1 MELAVIGSAKT
12 LSVSDAVFG
21 REFSEDLVHQVVVA
35 FRNAGRAGTKAQL
48 TRSEVSGTT
57 KKFKKQKGGGAR
69 HGDYRAP
76 IFVGGGVSFA
86 AKPRSFAQKVNR
98 KMYRAA
104 VCAIISE
111 LNRQG
116 RLKIVDA
123 FDVTEP
129 KTKAL
134 VAKLAEMGVSRPLIV
149 SEEPSEALYLAA
161 RNVPYVQVLDAQTI
175 DPVTNAQLTFTDS
188 YTTTNYYSGL
198 PLPSTNYMNR
208 VFDNADFDMP
218 FSLRPQFF
226 LSLDGTTNLGYP
238 PIPLDLS
245 PGEHKVLDFSG
256 TAGTAAW
263 PLCSPGRRLPTSH
276 PIAATARTPLMTA
289 ARTAGTAFVPGCRRA
304 GKIGA

>member
-1 MELAVIGSAKT
+1 MELAVIGSAKK

-76 IFVGGGVSFA
+76 IFIGGGVTFA
-86 AKPRSFAQKVNR
+86 AKPRNFAQKVNR

-111 LNRQG
+111 LNRQD

-123 FDVTEP
+123 FDISEP

-134 VAKLAEMGVSRPLIV
+134 VSKLNEMGIAHPLIV
-149 SEEPSEALYLAA
+149 TEDGSEALFLAA
-161 RNVPYVQVLDAQTI
+161 RNLPYVQVRDVQGL
-175 DPVTNAQLTFTDS
+175 DPVALVGAE
-188 YTTTNYYSGL
+188 Y
-198 PLPSTNYMNR
+198 
-208 VFDNADFDMP
+208 V
-218 FSLRPQFF
+218 
-226 LSLDGTTNLGYP
+226 
-238 PIPLDLS
+238 I
-245 PGEHKVLDFSG
+245 
-256 TAGTAAW
+256 
-263 PLCSPGRRLPTSH
+263 
-276 PIAATARTPLMTA
+276 MTA
-289 ARTAGTAFVPGCRRA
+289 EAVKKVEEWLA
-304 GKIGA
+304 

>member
-1 MELAVIGSAKT
+1 MELAVIGSGKA

-48 TRSEVSGTT
+48 SRSEVSGTT

-104 VCAIISE
+104 ICAILSE

-116 RLKIVDA
+116 RLKVVDA
-123 FDVTEP
+123 FDVAEP

-134 VAKLAEMGVSRPLIV
+134 VAKLAELGTDRPLIV
-149 SEEPSEALYLAA
+149 TEEGSEALYLAA
-161 RNVPYVQVLDAQTI
+161 RNLPYVQVRDVQGL
-175 DPVTNAQLTFTDS
+175 DPVALVGAEN
-188 YTTTNYYSGL
+188 
-198 PLPSTNYMNR
+198 
-208 VFDNADFDMP
+208 V
-218 FSLRPQFF
+218 
-226 LSLDGTTNLGYP
+226 
-238 PIPLDLS
+238 I
-245 PGEHKVLDFSG
+245 
-256 TAGTAAW
+256 
-263 PLCSPGRRLPTSH
+263 
-276 PIAATARTPLMTA
+276 MTA
-289 ARTAGTAFVPGCRRA
+289 DAVKKVEEWLA
-304 GKIGA
+304 